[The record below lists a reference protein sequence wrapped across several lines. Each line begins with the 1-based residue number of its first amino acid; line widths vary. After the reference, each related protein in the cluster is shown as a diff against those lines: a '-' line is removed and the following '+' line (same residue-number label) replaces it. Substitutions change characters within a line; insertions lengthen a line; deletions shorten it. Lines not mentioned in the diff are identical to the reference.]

1 MSRKILGKGFP
12 RLDAVDK
19 VTGAAQYT
27 VDLKMPGLLFGMILR
42 SPVAHAKIK
51 SIDTS
56 KAEALKGVHA
66 VITSKDVPLNKFAFI
81 QALADK
87 TILCSDKARYV
98 GDEIAAVC
106 AVDKETAAEAI
117 DLIKVDYEILPAVY
131 DSEEAMKSE
140 APLLHD
146 RDSNV
151 CFEKDRVVGDLDK
164 AFEECDFV
172 TEDRFVTDKQCHC
185 CLEVHN
191 CVTKWDH
198 SGRLTVWTNAQAPH
212 TQRQEIARILGI
224 EQKQVRI
231 IGSHMGGGFGSKLV
245 MDMKVPIAAI
255 LSKKSG
261 RPVRIQNTRAEEF
274 TTGKTRYGYTM
285 YVKTGAKK
293 DGQLWA
299 RQIKVIVDCGAYQDK
314 GPATVNFSSIM
325 FAAHYNIP
333 NVRYDAKVVYTN
345 KQMGTAFRGFGNTQI
360 TFACESQLD
369 TLAEKMGMDPLE
381 LRMKNA
387 NQSGQTTTTG
397 AEITT
402 CGMTECMEQAAEAS
416 GWKEK
421 RNQKGLRGIGLANVI
436 HTAQGGR
443 YYAYA
448 ATDSFIKIS
457 DDGMV
462 TLITPG
468 AELGQGMFMAM
479 AQIVGEELGINP
491 TEIRVLGNDTD
502 LTPYDLGSWGSRGT
516 FICGNAALAAA
527 KEAKKEIIG
536 IVSEMIEVQPEFI
549 RLEDGKAIAVGPG
562 IPEKSC
568 TMAEIM
574 DYTMNKRKAPIS
586 VRGQWVDKMD
596 PDWNVAEQWTRNVR
610 SWAFGTQVAEVEVD
624 EDTGEVKILKFI
636 SAIET
641 GTTINQIM
649 AEGQIEGPVAQ
660 GIGFTFNEKQ
670 VLNEGKVVNDGFL
683 DYKIMCTEDVPEIET
698 ILIETGDPIGPF
710 GAKGIGEAGLV
721 STAPAIANA
730 VYNAC
735 GVRCHELPITRE
747 FIYNSLQEQKKGSE
761 K

>member
-12 RLDAVDK
+12 RLDAVEK

-27 VDLKMPGLLFGMILR
+27 VDLQMPGMLVGMILR

-51 SIDTS
+51 SIDVS
-56 KAEALKGVHA
+56 KAEALKGVYA
-66 VITSKDVPLNKFAFI
+66 VITSKDVPLNKFAFF
-81 QALADK
+81 QWGADK
-87 TILCSDKARYV
+87 TILTTDKVRYV
-98 GDEIAAVC
+98 GDEVAAVC
-106 AVDKETAAEAI
+106 AVDKDTAARAI
-117 DLIKVDYEILPAVY
+117 ELIKVEYEVLPAVY
-131 DSEEAMKSE
+131 DAEQAMKPD
-140 APLLHD
+140 APLLHEAE
-146 RDSNV
+146 SNV
-151 CFEKDRVVGDLDK
+151 CFEVDRVVGDLDK
-164 AFEECDFV
+164 AFEECDYV
-172 TEDRFVTDKQCHC
+172 CEDRFVTDKQCHC

-191 CVTKWDH
+191 CVVKWDH

-224 EQKQVRI
+224 PQKDVRI
-231 IGSHMGGGFGSKLV
+231 IGSYMGGGFGSKLV

-255 LSKKSG
+255 LSKKTG
-261 RPVRIQNTRAEEF
+261 RPVRIQNTRSEEF

-299 RQIKVIVDCGAYQDK
+299 RQIKVFADCGAYQDK
-314 GPATVNFSSIM
+314 GPATLNFSSMM

-333 NVRYDAKVVYTN
+333 NVRYDAKLIYTN

-360 TFACESQLD
+360 TFACETQLD
-369 TLAEKMGMDPLE
+369 TLAAKIGMDPLE
-381 LRMKNA
+381 FRLKNA
-387 NQSGQTTTTG
+387 NQPGQTTVTG

-402 CGMTECMEQAAEAS
+402 CGMTECMNAAAKAS
-416 GWKEK
+416 SWSEK
-421 RNQKGLRGIGLANVI
+421 RNQKRLRGIGMANVV

-468 AELGQGMFMAM
+468 AELGQGIHSAM
-479 AQIVGEELGINP
+479 AQIVGEELGIEP
-491 TEIRVLGNDTD
+491 TEIRVIGNDTD

-516 FICGNAALAAA
+516 FVCGNAALAAA
-527 KEAKKEIIG
+527 KEAKKEIVG
-536 IVSEMIEVQPEFI
+536 IVSDMLELPPEII
-549 RLEDGKAIAVGPG
+549 RLEDGKAIAEGPG
-562 IPEKSC
+562 IPEKSV

-574 DYTMNKRKAPIS
+574 DYTMNRRKAPIS
-586 VRGQWVDKMD
+586 VRGQWADKMD
-596 PDWNVAEQWTRNVR
+596 PNWDVKEQWTKNVR

-624 EDTGEVKILKFI
+624 EETGEVKILKFV

-641 GTTINQIM
+641 GTTVNQIM

-670 VLNEGKVVNDGFL
+670 VLDEGRVVNDGFL
-683 DYKIMCTEDVPEIET
+683 DYKIMCTEDIPEIET
-698 ILIETGDPIGPF
+698 ILVETGDPLGPF

-730 VYNAC
+730 IYNAC
-735 GVRCHELPITRE
+735 GVLCHELPITRE
-747 FIYNSLQEQKKGSE
+747 FIFNSLKEQKKAN